1 MILDH
6 VTITNMENK
15 VQPYQIC
22 TRCVMDTT
30 DPDIVFDE
38 NGVCNHCTNA
48 IERLKQP
55 PYGLPPKEK
64 EAALNQL
71 IENIKTA
78 GKGKKYDCVI
88 GLSGGVDSSY
98 LAYLV
103 KQWGL
108 RPIAVHLDNHWNSEI
123 AEQNISN
130 ICKMLGF
137 KEKRVVINWEE
148 FKDLQLA
155 FLKASTPD
163 SEIPSDNGI
172 FAALW
177 DTAKEHNIK
186 YILAGYNASSESI
199 LPRAWAQ
206 GYFDKTYIKAVHKQ
220 FGTVTNLSFHILSNE
235 NILINRRIHKIE
247 LVPTLDYVFYD
258 KEQAKELITKE
269 LGWKDYGRKHGESIY
284 TRILQEYILPVKF
297 GIDKRKAHFSS
308 LIVAGQMTRDEAIKR
323 LSQPLYPDEQ
333 SVQQDIDILC
343 NKFEITK
350 EDFEKIMALP
360 IKSIHDYHNESKTF
374 RYKLLNFARKIRR
387 LLK

>member
-1 MILDH
+1 
-6 VTITNMENK
+6 MENK

-71 IENIKTA
+71 IENVKTA

-247 LVPTLDYVFYD
+247 LIPTLDYVFYD

-308 LIVAGQMTRDEAIKR
+308 LIIAGQMTRDEAIKR
-323 LSQPLYPDEQ
+323 LSQSLYPDEQ
-333 SVQQDIDILC
+333 SVQQDIDTLC

>member
-1 MILDH
+1 
-6 VTITNMENK
+6 MENK

-38 NGVCNHCTNA
+38 NGICNHCTNA
-48 IERLKQP
+48 IKLLKLP

-71 IENIKTA
+71 IENVKTA

-247 LVPTLDYVFYD
+247 LIPTLDYVFYD

-308 LIVAGQMTRDEAIKR
+308 LIIAGQMTRDEAIKR
-323 LSQPLYPDEQ
+323 LSQSLYPDEQ
-333 SVQQDIDILC
+333 SVQQDIDTLC